1 MIGITLILLAL
12 QTQPVRAWRQAHE
25 HAILREFI
33 DLLSLPNVAANLS
46 DMRRNATHIQG
57 LFEKRG
63 VKTRLLEAPGSP
75 PAIYGELPAPGSKQT
90 VIFYVHYDG
99 QPVEPEKWT
108 MTGKNPFRPTLRS
121 ATAEVPFTPETKLDP
136 EWRLYA
142 RSAGDDK
149 APIIAL
155 LAALDAL
162 RAANLA
168 PRANIKFLLDGEE
181 EAGSPHLGQIVEANK
196 ELLNGDFWLF
206 CDGPVHQTRRPLIAF
221 GARGSTG
228 FHITVYGPNHELHSG
243 HYGNWAPNPAFM
255 LAQLLASMK
264 DTDGRVL
271 IKDFYKGVEPFS
283 DTEKKAVAAMP
294 NVDAQL
300 MDEFGLARTEKV
312 GSRLEE
318 AIQMPSLNIR
328 GLSSGAV
335 GAGSRNVIPSEA
347 TASLDIR
354 VVKGIDY
361 RVAVE
366 RVKEHIRSQGYYVTD
381 RDPDDAMRRRYP
393 RIAKVTVRDGDNSVR
408 TSMDLEVSQL
418 VIRAVEAARGPVIK
432 APLLG
437 GTLPLQVF
445 EEVLHRPVIV
455 VPIANHDDNQH
466 SHNENIRLQNLWD
479 GIETMAALL
488 SI

>member
-1 MIGITLILLAL
+1 MIALAL
-12 QTQPVRAWRQAHE
+12 LLLLQMTPVRAWRQANE

-33 DLLSLPNVAANLS
+33 DLLSLPNVASNLN

-75 PAIYGELPAPGSKQT
+75 PAIYGELLTPGSKQT
-90 VIFYVHYDG
+90 IIFYVHYDG

-108 MTGKNPFRPTLRS
+108 MSGGNPFRPTLRS
-121 ATAEVPFTPETKLDP
+121 ASGEVPFTPQTKLDP

-155 LAALDAL
+155 LSALDAL
-162 RAANLA
+162 RAAKLA

-196 ELLNGDFWLF
+196 GLLSGDFWIF
-206 CDGPVHQTRRPLIAF
+206 CDGPVHQTRQQQIAF

-228 FHITVYGPNHELHSG
+228 FHITVYGPNKELHSG

-264 DTDGRVL
+264 DADGRVL
-271 IKDFYKGVEPFS
+271 VKDFYKGVEPLS
-283 DTEKKAVAAMP
+283 ETEKKALAAMP
-294 NVDAQL
+294 NVDESL
-300 MDEFGLARTEKV
+300 KSEYGLARTEKV

-318 AIQMPSLNIR
+318 AVLMPSLNIR

-335 GAGSRNVIPSEA
+335 GAGSRNVVPAEA

-354 VVKGIDY
+354 VVKGIDH
-361 RVAVE
+361 RVAID
-366 RVKEHIRSQGYYVTD
+366 RVVEHIRAQGYYVTD
-381 RDPDDAMRRRYP
+381 RDPDEAMRRRYP
-393 RIAKVTVRDGDNSVR
+393 RIAKVTVRSGDNSVR

-418 VIRAVEAARGPVIK
+418 VIRAVEAAHGPVVK
-432 APLLG
+432 APILG

-445 EEVLHRPVIV
+445 EEILRRPVII
-455 VPIANHDDNQH
+455 VPIANHDNNQH

-488 SI
+488 LM

>member
-1 MIGITLILLAL
+1 MIGITLLLLAMQL
-12 QTQPVRAWRQAHE
+12 QPARAWRQANE

-33 DLLSLPNVAANLS
+33 DLLSLPNVAANVA
-46 DMRRNATHIQG
+46 DMRRNAAHIQG
-57 LFEKRG
+57 LFDKRG
-63 VKTRLLEAPGSP
+63 VKTRLLEAAGSP
-75 PAIYGELPAPGSKQT
+75 PAIYGELLAPGSKQT

-162 RAANLA
+162 RAANMA

-196 ELLNGDFWLF
+196 ELLSGDFWIF
-206 CDGPVHQTRRPLIAF
+206 CDGPVHQTRQQQIAF

-228 FHITVYGPNHELHSG
+228 VHITVYGPNKELHSG

-264 DTDGRVL
+264 DADGRVL
-271 IKDFYKGVEPFS
+271 VKDFYKGVEPLS
-283 DTEKKAVAAMP
+283 ETEKKALAAMP
-294 NVDAQL
+294 NVDETL
-300 MDEFGLARTEKV
+300 KSEFGLARTEKV

-361 RVAVE
+361 RVAIE
-366 RVKEHIRSQGYYVTD
+366 RVKEHIRAQGYYVTD

-408 TSMDLEVSQL
+408 TSMDLEVSQM
-418 VIRAVEAARGPVIK
+418 VIRAVEAARGPVVK

-445 EEVLHRPVIV
+445 DEVLHRPVIV
-455 VPIANHDDNQH
+455 VPIANHDNNQH

-479 GIETMAALL
+479 GIEIMAALL
-488 SI
+488 LM

>member
-1 MIGITLILLAL
+1 MIGITLLLLAMQL
-12 QTQPVRAWRQAHE
+12 QPARAWRQANE

-33 DLLSLPNVAANLS
+33 DLLSMPNVAANLN
-46 DMRRNATHIQG
+46 DMRRNAAHIQG

-63 VKTRLLEAPGSP
+63 VKTRLLEAAGSP
-75 PAIYGELPAPGSKQT
+75 PAIYGELLAPGSKQT

-108 MTGKNPFRPTLRS
+108 MTGGNPFRPTLRS
-121 ATAEVPFTPETKLDP
+121 ANAEIPFSPSTKLDP

-162 RAANLA
+162 RAANMA

-196 ELLNGDFWLF
+196 ELLSGDFWIF
-206 CDGPVHQTRRPLIAF
+206 CDGPVHQTRQQQIAF
-221 GARGSTG
+221 GARGVTS
-228 FHITVYGPNHELHSG
+228 FHVTVYGPNKELHSG

-264 DTDGRVL
+264 DVDGRVL
-271 IKDFYKGVEPFS
+271 VKDFYKGVEPLS
-283 DTEKKAVAAMP
+283 ETEKKALAAMP
-294 NVDAQL
+294 NVDETL
-300 MDEFGLARTEKV
+300 KSEFGLARTEKV

-318 AIQMPSLNIR
+318 AVLMPSLNIR
-328 GLSSGAV
+328 GISSGAV
-335 GAGSRNVIPSEA
+335 GGGSRNVVPSEA
-347 TASLDIR
+347 TASMDIR
-354 VVKGIDY
+354 VVKGIDH
-361 RVAVE
+361 RVALE
-366 RVKEHIRSQGYYVTD
+366 RVVEHIRTQGYHVTD

-393 RIAKVTVRDGDNSVR
+393 RIAKVAVRSGDNSVR

-418 VIRAVEAARGPVIK
+418 VIRALESARGPVIK
-432 APLLG
+432 APILG

-445 EEVLHRPVIV
+445 EEILRRPVII
-455 VPIANHDDNQH
+455 VPIANHDNNQH

-479 GIETMAALL
+479 AIETMAALL
-488 SI
+488 LM

>member
-63 VKTRLLEAPGSP
+63 VKARLLEALGSP
-75 PAIYGELPAPGSKQT
+75 PDIYGELPAPGSKQT

-445 EEVLHRPVIV
+445 EEV
-455 VPIANHDDNQH
+455 
-466 SHNENIRLQNLWD
+466 
-479 GIETMAALL
+479 
-488 SI
+488 